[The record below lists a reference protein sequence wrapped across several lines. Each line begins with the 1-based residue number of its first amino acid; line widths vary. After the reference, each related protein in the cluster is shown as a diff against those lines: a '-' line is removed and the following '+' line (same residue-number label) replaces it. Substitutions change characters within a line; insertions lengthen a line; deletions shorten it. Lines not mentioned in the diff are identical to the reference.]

1 MERSTRQRAA
11 IISAFEREDRPL
23 SPAEILAGAQAEV
36 PGLGTATVYR
46 TLRALVADG
55 VVVSVELPG
64 EPPRYEPAGAKHH
77 HHFRCRECDRVFEV
91 PGCAKGI
98 AALVPRGFEL
108 DGHELVLY
116 GRCRGCRAA

>member
-11 IISAFEREDRPL
+11 IVSTIERERRPL
-23 SPAEILAGAQAEV
+23 SPGEILAAAQSDVPALGA
-36 PGLGTATVYR
+36 ATVYR
-46 TLRALVADG
+46 TLKALVAEG
-55 VVVSVELPG
+55 VIVSVELPG

-77 HHFRCRECDRVFEV
+77 HHFRCHDCDRVFEV

-98 AALVPRGFEL
+98 GALVPSGFEL

-116 GRCRGCRAA
+116 GRCRGCVAA

>member
-11 IISAFEREDRPL
+11 IISAIEREGRPL
-23 SPAEILAGAQAEV
+23 SPGEILAGAQAEV
-36 PGLGTATVYR
+36 PGLGAATVYR
-46 TLRALVADG
+46 TLKSLVADG
-55 VVVSVELPG
+55 VMVSVELPG

-77 HHFRCRECDRVFEV
+77 HHFRCRGCDRVFEV

-98 AALVPRGFEL
+98 AALLPRGFEL

-116 GRCRGCRAA
+116 GRCRGCVAA